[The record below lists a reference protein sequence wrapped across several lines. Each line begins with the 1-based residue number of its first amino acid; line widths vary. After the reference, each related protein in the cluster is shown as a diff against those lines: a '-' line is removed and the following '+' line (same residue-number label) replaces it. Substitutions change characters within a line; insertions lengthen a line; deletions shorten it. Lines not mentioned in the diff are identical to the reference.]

1 MKCDDC
7 DFAQWDRTKAGRL
20 HPQKGGVCKRL
31 ERHPLDLRI
40 PAAFYWER
48 AGLNPPKPTGGYIER
63 GVELQAKCDFKSVTP

>member
-7 DFAQWDRTKAGRL
+7 DFAEWDRTKAGRL

-40 PAAFYWER
+40 PAAFYWGT
-48 AGLNPPKPTGGYIER
+48 AHLSAPNPSGGYIER
-63 GVELQAKCDFKSVTP
+63 GHGLHAVCVFKSVTP